1 MNKNSNTNL
10 SGRSLSLKAIHYESL
25 QPVRIDIVDGLIS
38 AVIAL
43 EKIESDSALDIV
55 APGLIDNQV
64 NGYAGI
70 DFSGD
75 QLSAEDVAKATVS
88 LWKTGVTT
96 YLPTLVTNS
105 PQNLIRNF
113 QILAASLA
121 QEEVQRSVAGFH
133 LEGPWLSKLEGFRGC
148 HREDQITIPDL
159 NQLKRFQ
166 EAAGGLIAQITLAP
180 ELHGI
185 MELISYC
192 KEHGIISAI
201 GHSNANSKE
210 IQEACDR
217 GTTLSTHLGNGCG
230 NLIHRHNN
238 PLWPQLAQD
247 RLIPTVIA
255 DGHHLTQDELVVFLK
270 AKGSDRL

>member
-1 MNKNSNTNL
+1 MDL

-38 AVIAL
+38 AVVTL

-121 QEEVQRSVAGFH
+121 QEEVQRSVPGFH

-148 HREDQITIPDL
+148 HRVRSL
-159 NQLKRFQ
+159 RS
-166 EAAGGLIAQITLAP
+166 
-180 ELHGI
+180 
-185 MELISYC
+185 MR
-192 KEHGIISAI
+192 
-201 GHSNANSKE
+201 
-210 IQEACDR
+210 ACR
-217 GTTLSTHLGNGCG
+217 QS
-230 NLIHRHNN
+230 R
-238 PLWPQLAQD
+238 
-247 RLIPTVIA
+247 
-255 DGHHLTQDELVVFLK
+255 
-270 AKGSDRL
+270 